1 MLACALKEI
10 KSWDELK
17 NQIGGQYSEA
27 VVMDTSKEFTLKNA
41 ITSFNEMLTEKP
53 RTEEVKGAGSWQ
65 EAIKTIFGEEL
76 KAAA

>member
-1 MLACALKEI
+1 
-10 KSWDELK
+10 
-17 NQIGGQYSEA
+17 
-27 VVMDTSKEFTLKNA
+27 VVMDTSKEFTLENA
-41 ITSFNEMLTEKP
+41 ITSLNETLIEKP